1 MRRMAA
7 MLLILAL
14 AIPFGGV
21 AAQDETPTPAITITS
36 PAEGAV
42 LEDLDAISVSGTG
55 TALFENSLTVRALDS
70 TGGILAEVPVTT
82 DAAEMGETGDWS
94 TTLSVEVAPGSA
106 GSIYAFA
113 VSAEDGSV
121 VAQAQVNVTYGTA
134 GPQPAI
140 TITSPTA
147 GAIVTNDGRDRAGS
161 RRRRCRVGRSID
173 DR

>member
-55 TALFENSLTVRALDS
+55 TALFENSLTVRAL
-70 TGGILAEVPVTT
+70 
-82 DAAEMGETGDWS
+82 
-94 TTLSVEVAPGSA
+94 
-106 GSIYAFA
+106 
-113 VSAEDGSV
+113 
-121 VAQAQVNVTYGTA
+121 
-134 GPQPAI
+134 
-140 TITSPTA
+140 
-147 GAIVTNDGRDRAGS
+147 
-161 RRRRCRVGRSID
+161 
-173 DR
+173 